1 MWGDMP
7 SSWRKEF
14 DSMRADLMKWKRK
27 RQLGKRQ
34 VSRFCGQLA
43 TLLKAGVPLLE
54 SMRIVRGAM
63 DGSQMDRLVS
73 RLEGGGS
80 LSEALKEGFPPLVVS
95 SVRCAERTGSL
106 AEVMRRLSAYYEE
119 RAEIEDRIKNA
130 LVYPCF
136 VLSLCFI
143 SLLALFVLVLPGF
156 QSLFADLDVEVP
168 LITRMIMGAG
178 EAVSRAWYVP
188 LLGSIA
194 LAALFPRLKRTG
206 MVDDLLF
213 RVGFIRQ
220 AMVIQSFRTLGSLLN
235 AGIPISEA
243 LATTADSAS
252 LRNFRQIILE
262 VRHSVENGERMSNAL
277 SRYRVF
283 PQEAGRMAAVGENS
297 GTLADMLVHFSGL
310 LEKEREVFIRRAIAL
325 LEPALTLL
333 VGMVVAVIALAVFL
347 PMMSMLSGLQ

>member
-1 MWGDMP
+1 MQI
-7 SSWRKEF
+7 
-14 DSMRADLMKWKRK
+14 DLEKWKRK
-27 RQLGKRQ
+27 RPLGKRQ
-34 VSRFCGQLA
+34 ISRFCGQLA

-54 SMRIVRGAM
+54 SMRIVQGAL
-63 DGSQMDRLVS
+63 DGSKMDRLID
-73 RLEGGGS
+73 RLQGGGS
-80 LSEALKEGFPPLVVS
+80 LSETLKDGFPSLVVS
-95 SVRCAERTGSL
+95 SVRCAEKAGNL
-106 AEVMRRLSAYYEE
+106 EEVLRRLSGYYEE

-136 VLSLCFI
+136 VLALCFI

-168 LITRMIMGAG
+168 LITRLIMGLG

-188 LLGSIA
+188 FLGSIA
-194 LAALFPRLKRTG
+194 LAVLFPRLKRTG
-206 MVDDLLF
+206 LVDDLLF
-213 RVGFIRQ
+213 RVGFMRQ

-243 LATTADSAS
+243 LATTADSVS
-252 LRNFRQIILE
+252 LRNFRKIILE
-262 VRHSVENGERMSNAL
+262 VRHSVENGERMSDAL
-277 SRYRVF
+277 SRYRIF

-310 LEKEREVFIRRAIAL
+310 LEKEREVFIKRSLAL

-333 VGMVVAVIALAVFL
+333 VGMVVAVIAMAVFL